1 MTHESEANPDALDP
15 SAPPDAAASPP
26 GVDVTVVIP
35 AYNEEQGIGATLDG
49 LLEVTNASRRCY
61 EVIVVDDG
69 SSDATAEA
77 ATRDDVRLL
86 RHRSNKG
93 YGAALKTGVL
103 AAAGEIVCF
112 YDADAQFHPRDVERL
127 VDEMDHVDAAL
138 GSRTAES
145 YVPLSRAGGKRL
157 LASFANYLARQ
168 EIPDLNCGLRA
179 IKREILLDYL
189 HLLPQ
194 GFSASSTTTLV
205 LLKEGYEVVFVPIT
219 VEKRVGTSTVR
230 PFKHGME
237 VALLV
242 LRLTTLFDPF
252 RVFGPVA
259 LLLFLA
265 GVGWGAQYM
274 IQGQGLSVAAL
285 FLLISAV
292 LIFFFGLLTDQVA
305 ALRRERRYSDWKR

>member
-1 MTHESEANPDALDP
+1 MTSESETKPATDEA
-15 SAPPDAAASPP
+15 APPP

-49 LLEVTNASRRCY
+49 LLEVTDASRRRY

-86 RHRSNKG
+86 RHRTNKG

-103 AAAGEIVCF
+103 AAAGEIVLF
-112 YDADAQFHPRDVERL
+112 YDADAQFHPQDVERL

-138 GSRTAES
+138 GSRTADS
-145 YVPLSRAGGKRL
+145 HVPLSRVGGKKL
-157 LASFANYLARQ
+157 LAVLANYLARQ

-179 IKREILLDYL
+179 VKREILLDYL

-205 LLKEGYEVVFVPIT
+205 LLKEGYEVAFVPIT
-219 VEKRVGTSTVR
+219 VERRVGTSTVR
-230 PFKHGME
+230 PIKHGME

-242 LRLTTLFDPF
+242 VRLTTLFDPF

-265 GVGWGAQYM
+265 GVGWGAQFM
-274 IQGQGLSVAAL
+274 IQGKGLSVAAL
-285 FLLISAV
+285 FLLISSV

-305 ALRRERRYSDWKR
+305 SLRRERRYSGWKQ